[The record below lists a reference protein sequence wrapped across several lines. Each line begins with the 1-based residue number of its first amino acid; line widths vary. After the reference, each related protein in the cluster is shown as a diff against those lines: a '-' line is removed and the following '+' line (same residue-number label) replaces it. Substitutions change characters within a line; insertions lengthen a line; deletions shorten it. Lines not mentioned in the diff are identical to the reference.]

1 MSFKDVMKSVGKS
14 AANSFLDDYARCAN
28 KTGHPES
35 AEGTKILKDFINGK
49 VDYQGNPIKNDYHDD
64 DY

>member
-35 AEGTKILKDFINGK
+35 AEGTKILKDFING
-49 VDYQGNPIKNDYHDD
+49 IKKEEYIGEVFE
-64 DY
+64 